1 MVVRFNQTG
10 DFFGSAFPPIKRNN
24 PTLLKTTNPMQLTI
38 NGETRQFAASLTIA
52 ELLEMVGLQ
61 GKPVA
66 VERNLE
72 VVSYTKYDEVT
83 LVDGDRLE
91 IVTLVGGG

>member
-1 MVVRFNQTG
+1 M
-10 DFFGSAFPPIKRNN
+10 
-24 PTLLKTTNPMQLTI
+24 
-38 NGETRQFAASLTIA
+38 TIA
-52 ELLEMVGLQ
+52 ELLEVIGLA
-61 GKPVA
+61 GKFVA

-83 LVDGDRLE
+83 LADGDRLE